1 MASASDIYDGSNGV
15 ATRSFLRQL
24 ESTGQLGHIA
34 AQLFR
39 AQKASSRAKKYRGGI
54 RRSNGSRTSY
64 RSLSYDRKGQ
74 SLDRLC
80 QLLDADGCGLTWG
93 WGHDDKQL
101 HNKFVLYVELP
112 QGQVSFHSVERF
124 AGPDYLGEKP
134 ESSSFVIRWRQLNNP
149 RSCSTFGSDVLFS

>member
-1 MASASDIYDGSNGV
+1 MDSASDIYYGSNGA

-24 ESTGQLGHIA
+24 ESTGQLGRIA

-64 RSLSYDRKGQ
+64 RSLSYDRKGE

-80 QLLDADGCGLTWG
+80 QLLDADDCGLQWG
-93 WGHDDKQL
+93 WGLDEKQP
-101 HNKFVLYVELP
+101 HNKHVLYVELP
-112 QGQVSFHSVERF
+112 QGQVSFHSAERY
-124 AGPDYLGEKP
+124 AGPEYLGEWDG
-134 ESSSFVIRWRQLNNP
+134 EHGSETRIIEFCDSVSRN
-149 RSCSTFGSDVLFS
+149 CSG